1 MTRNEALKAFY
12 DTPWGAWARDQPG
25 VFYTAETLHFIG
37 LSLLLGA
44 LLLADLRLLGLWKN
58 LKPAHVIHFVRF
70 AAVGFV
76 INLVTGVVMFCAD
89 PYNYWNNWM
98 FQLKVILILA
108 AGANLIFFQFVLHR
122 RIAGLY
128 EGADADALTK
138 TSAALSLLLWTLII
152 IAGRLLPSYEGAGG
166 WF

>member
-1 MTRNEALKAFY
+1 MDRGAIDAGVDRRDLRRAYDRLHHQFRAAAMTRNEALKIFY
-12 DTPWGAWARDQPG
+12 DMPWGAWARDQPG
-25 VFYTAETLHFIG
+25 VFYAAETLHFIG

-70 AAVGFV
+70 AAIGFV
-76 INLVTGVVMFCAD
+76 INLITGVVMFCAD

-108 AGANLIFFQFVLHR
+108 AG
-122 RIAGLY
+122 
-128 EGADADALTK
+128 
-138 TSAALSLLLWTLII
+138 
-152 IAGRLLPSYEGAGG
+152 
-166 WF
+166 